1 MFIDTSIMIYMA
13 TIIKVFL
20 FKKDLKLGYKH
31 NNQSFLDRKAA
42 NKINNQT
49 KIQCITIFI
58 GLTL

>member
-1 MFIDTSIMIYMA
+1 MFIDTSIMIYMEI
-13 TIIKVFL
+13 IIKVFS

-49 KIQCITIFI
+49 RI
-58 GLTL
+58 